1 MKYLSVS
8 TKFRSPQ
15 RTFFDRFPPM
25 PLLTTAGATALLLLL
40 PTARAFR
47 CYAYTTVST
56 SNSADPPYLPPKECD
71 GCKAHRLANVGN
83 LSGLTWHGYMHD
95 SPQDCRDALNNAE
108 PAADYDAEG
117 DEAGGGGAGELS
129 EDDCYAIVNCSKLT
143 TFEGEEEAE
152 SYNGFGY
159 MFNPPDPE
167 PAYRCWWQDDG
178 IFANGACFDE
188 FDPAPANASSQ
199 AELEEVSTASFPC
212 NEEELCNA
220 RIPEPDAA
228 ARSRLAVAAAVA
240 VGAVALSIL

>member
-1 MKYLSVS
+1 
-8 TKFRSPQ
+8 
-15 RTFFDRFPPM
+15 M

-117 DEAGGGGAGELS
+117 DEAGGGGAWELS

-159 MFNPPDPE
+159 MFNCLYGGRVCCLRLGHPSTCP
-167 PAYRCWWQDDG
+167 RHLRT
-178 IFANGACFDE
+178 
-188 FDPAPANASSQ
+188 
-199 AELEEVSTASFPC
+199 LETTHPRRTTKRPNLFH
-212 NEEELCNA
+212 
-220 RIPEPDAA
+220 
-228 ARSRLAVAAAVA
+228 
-240 VGAVALSIL
+240 